1 MLALSLIGLRD
12 GRDMRKYFAWFFLF
26 AVTIAVGV
34 AAKALAASEQRVV
47 LPVRNLGV
55 TKTLP
60 KATLRPVGHNSY
72 RRRLR
77 TAGDSGIIPRHAHD
91 RLHQYKGVAICP
103 PIGIEAATTSWPVR
117 ACPTA
122 IVGKGNR

>member
-60 KATLRPVGHNSY
+60 KARCGRSATIVTVAGSEPPAIRELFLGTRMIGFINTRAWRSA
-72 RRRLR
+72 RR
-77 TAGDSGIIPRHAHD
+77 
-91 RLHQYKGVAICP
+91 
-103 PIGIEAATTSWPVR
+103 
-117 ACPTA
+117 
-122 IVGKGNR
+122 